1 MKINNRKIMP
11 VEQALLSPKL
21 LLEVVYEIY
30 YDRLLYFAWTM
41 IHDKEVAKD
50 LVQEAFVSYWEH
62 REIVTVDAVKVRNFL
77 YVAVRNGCLKYIR
90 HNKVVD
96 RYLAVQDPEPM
107 VEGVALEQMI
117 KAEVIGQIYAAIATL
132 PQAMQQI
139 SRMAYLKGMK
149 NHEIADELGISI
161 NTVKTQKQRAVQLLR
176 VKLKPES
183 FLVLLSFYMAHKC

>member
-1 MKINNRKIMP
+1 MSG
-11 VEQALLSPKL
+11 EQASLSPQL
-21 LLEVVYEIY
+21 LLEVVHEIY
-30 YDRLLYFAWTM
+30 HDRLLYFAWTM

-62 REIVTVDAVKVRNFL
+62 RDMVTVDAVKVRNFL

-96 RYLAVQDPEPM
+96 KYLSVQDPESK
-107 VEGVALEQMI
+107 VEGIVLDHMI
-117 KAEVIGQIYAAIATL
+117 KAEVIGQIYAAVATL

-149 NHEIADELGISI
+149 NHEIAAELGISV
-161 NTVKTQKQRAVQLLR
+161 NTVKTQKQRALQLLR
-176 VKLKPES
+176 VKLNPET
-183 FLVLLSFYMAHKC
+183 FLVLLSLHLANKF